1 MKEKGFSFGD
11 NSLDLIRMFAALQIA
26 LTHYLNLTLLRYGV
40 TGWQDSLLLGAK
52 RIMTLFP
59 GLILLFSISGF
70 LMGASMERS
79 KGVFLSSASPL

>member
-59 GLILLFSISGF
+59 
-70 LMGASMERS
+70 A
-79 KGVFLSSASPL
+79 